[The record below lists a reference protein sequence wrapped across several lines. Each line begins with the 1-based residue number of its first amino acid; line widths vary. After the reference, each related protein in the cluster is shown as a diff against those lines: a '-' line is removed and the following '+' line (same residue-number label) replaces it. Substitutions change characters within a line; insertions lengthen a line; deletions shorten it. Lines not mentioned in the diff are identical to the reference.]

1 MAGGGICHLLA
12 GGLIT
17 VNSHGGAM
25 DLVLASTSPRRI
37 DMMRGVGMDF
47 RTVDPHIE
55 ESEILTPDPG
65 TTAMARAEA
74 KALAVAA
81 REPGSM
87 VIAADTVVALEMEIL
102 DKADDADEVRK
113 MLGRL
118 SGKEHR
124 VITAIAV
131 CFPGFTDAIVE
142 TDVATVSFRE
152 LTEDEIDWYVGT
164 GEGVGKAGG
173 YAVQGLGGTLVATL
187 DGDRETVIGLPS
199 SLLSR
204 MLEGT

>member
-1 MAGGGICHLLA
+1 MAEGGICHLRA
-12 GGLIT
+12 GGLIM
-17 VNSHGGAM
+17 VHSHGVAM
-25 DLVLASTSPRRI
+25 DIVLASTSQRRI
-37 DMMRGVGMDF
+37 DIMRGIGMDF
-47 RTVDPHIE
+47 RSVDPHIDE
-55 ESEILTPDPG
+55 MEIHTSDPG

-81 REPGSM
+81 REREA
-87 VIAADTVVALEMEIL
+87 VVVAADTVVALGKDIL
-102 DKADDADEVRK
+102 DKAKDADEVRK
-113 MLGRL
+113 MLKRL

-131 CFPGFTDAIVE
+131 CFPGFTDAIVG
-142 TDVATVSFRE
+142 TDVATVSFRD
-152 LTEDEIDWYVGT
+152 LTKEEIEWYVGT
-164 GEGVGKAGG
+164 GEGEGKAGG

-204 MLEGT
+204 MLEGE